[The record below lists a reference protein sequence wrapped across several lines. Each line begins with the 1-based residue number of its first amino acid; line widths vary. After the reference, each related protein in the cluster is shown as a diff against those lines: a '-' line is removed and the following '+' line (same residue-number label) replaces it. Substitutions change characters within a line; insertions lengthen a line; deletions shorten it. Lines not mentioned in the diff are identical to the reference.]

1 MIDADGLRHQAE
13 DIAAGRLRKAR
24 GLLAAVGPDERL
36 AIETTAYAVAL
47 GVVDCLLREA
57 QTDNLLRL
65 ALSDTQEARRLPRL
79 ADITM
84 RASHAHPAR
93 GRRKVREGPGD
104 PQKTTAGKPCSPW

>member
-47 GVVDCLLREA
+47 GVVDCLLKEA
-57 QTDNLLRL
+57 QTDKLLRL
-65 ALSDTQEARRLPRL
+65 ALSDTP
-79 ADITM
+79 
-84 RASHAHPAR
+84 
-93 GRRKVREGPGD
+93 
-104 PQKTTAGKPCSPW
+104 